1 MDEGNVICQQFCVF
15 PNQVA
20 RYIETVA
27 CGSLQYGYVLI
38 GVTKEGNE
46 YYMRGVDK
54 NINMDNIIQSAL
66 VQVQIHTEISYEI
79 CNIHGKSICI
89 IKVKTCDKIIPIAE
103 SDVIKINEVLRK
115 VLSACVK
122 LQANS
127 IYYEATEDQRND
139 YIRDILETAGYDVKD
154 QTRRGL
160 SPRGKSAGEVDIL
173 IKQQGFPIT
182 IIEALNLKSLN
193 KTYLD
198 EHIDKIYDY
207 DTAGNQFNIILSY
220 VTVAD
225 FVSFLDKYYKHIEKR
240 KYPFEMISIEK
251 DIIVDAVS
259 YSDIHIMKTALN
271 RNGQET
277 VLYHV
282 CMLIK

>member
-1 MDEGNVICQQFCVF
+1 MGEGNVIFQKFCVF
-15 PNQVA
+15 PNQIT

-27 CGSLQYGYVLI
+27 YGNLQYGYVLI
-38 GVTKEGNE
+38 GATKEENE
-46 YYMRGVDK
+46 YRIRGVDK
-54 NINMDNIIQSAL
+54 KINMDNIIQSAIA
-66 VQVQIHTEISYEI
+66 QVQIHTEISYEI
-79 CNIHGKSICI
+79 CNIHGRRIYI
-89 IKVKTCDKIIPIAE
+89 IKVKTCEKIIPI
-103 SDVIKINEVLRK
+103 SDKDVSKINEVLRE
-115 VLSACVK
+115 VLLACVK

-127 IYYEATEDQRND
+127 IYYGATEDQRND
-139 YIRDILETAGYDVKD
+139 YIRDILDTVGYDVKD

-160 SPRGKSAGEVDIL
+160 SPSGKAAGEVDIL
-173 IKQQGFPIT
+173 IREQGFPVA
-182 IIEALNLKSLN
+182 IIEALNLNSLN

-207 DTAGNQFNIILSY
+207 DTAGNRFNIVLSY
-220 VTVAD
+220 VTVVN
-225 FVSFLDKYYKHIEKR
+225 FVSFSAKYYKHIEKR

-251 DIIVDAVS
+251 EIMIDDIS
-259 YSDIHIMKTALN
+259 YSDIHIMKTVHN